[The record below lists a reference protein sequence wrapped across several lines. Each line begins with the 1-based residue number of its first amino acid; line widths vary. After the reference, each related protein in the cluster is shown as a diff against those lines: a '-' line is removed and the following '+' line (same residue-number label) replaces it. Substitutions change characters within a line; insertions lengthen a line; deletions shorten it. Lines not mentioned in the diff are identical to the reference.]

1 MHVISEKALRSFWMK
16 HPRAEISLKA
26 WAVTMGRNVFT
37 DFNDLKETFGSADYV
52 APYTV
57 FNVGGNNFRLIAVV
71 HYSVRKVY
79 VRHVFT
85 HAEYDRWTKLY
96 EKDEL

>member
-1 MHVISEKALRSFWMK
+1 MHVISEKALRVFWEK
-16 HPRAEISLKA
+16 HPRAGISLRA
-26 WAVTMGRNVFT
+26 WSATMRRNVFA

-57 FNVGGNNFRLIAVV
+57 FDIGGNNFRLIAVV
-71 HYSVRKVY
+71 HYAVKKVY
-79 VRHVFT
+79 VRHVLT
-85 HAEYDRWTKLY
+85 HAEYDRWTTSY